1 MVDLGMAERITT
13 FVRKSVLCVSRGSMV
28 CKKCSAV
35 SPFPISA
42 TTLPFPLEEKKMH
55 KHKKE
60 THNKQI
66 ENSNTCL
73 VKNDNKRQERML
85 QRGKLSDLG
94 LNSKQSNIRLSF
106 SCCVAS
112 PPLGLLSSNSP
123 ISPLVL
129 TVGPGINH
137 RASYEG
143 EALITNL
150 KYQ

>member
-28 CKKCSAV
+28 CKKCSV
-35 SPFPISA
+35 VFPFPISA
-42 TTLPFPLEEKKMH
+42 TTLPFPLQEKKMH
-55 KHKKE
+55 KHTHQKNTNKKL
-60 THNKQI
+60 
-66 ENSNTCL
+66 NSCL
-73 VKNDNKRQERML
+73 VKNNNKRQERML

-129 TVGPGINH
+129 TMGPGTNH
-137 RASYEG
+137 SS
-143 EALITNL
+143 LI
-150 KYQ
+150 